1 VRGFNSIAFV
11 AVVLSVICIFAFVD
25 SYAPAQTVFT
35 LGEDLQ
41 NDLMKDLI
49 AIIYSFSARIY
60 GLRRGRQR
68 ANMAKEAL
76 CAEPA

>member
-1 VRGFNSIAFV
+1 
-11 AVVLSVICIFAFVD
+11 VICIFAFVD
-25 SYAPAQTVFT
+25 SYAPAQTAFIP
-35 LGEDLQ
+35 GEDLQ

-49 AIIYSFSARIY
+49 AIIYSFSTRIY

-68 ANMAKEAL
+68 AKMAKEAL